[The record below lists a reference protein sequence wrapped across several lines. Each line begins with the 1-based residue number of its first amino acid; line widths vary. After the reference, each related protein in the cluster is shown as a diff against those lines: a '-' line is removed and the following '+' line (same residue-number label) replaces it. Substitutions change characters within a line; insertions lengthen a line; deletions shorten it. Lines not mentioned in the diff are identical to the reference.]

1 MLEEETETDRL
12 RRTLAESHADL
23 QRRDAALLKLQRELM
38 VSRREVAGA
47 REETVQ
53 FQGMLRRAEAAAAAA
68 METCTRLEAEAEA
81 EAASRTAEIAQL
93 QTVITTLQGEASALR
108 ASMHLVYASASW
120 RMSAPVRV
128 VGQLMRS
135 VRNAAGLRRAIR
147 GASPHQTPPLSPA
160 ALPSPADPNIVAI
173 FQAAPFVE
181 PPSGEGEGVVTLDAL
196 YRLSRS
202 L

>member
-53 FQGMLRRAEAAAAAA
+53 FQGMLRRAEAAAAVA
-68 METCTRLEAEAEA
+68 METCTGLEAA
-81 EAASRTAEIAQL
+81 AASRTAEIAQL